1 MGSIHGPRDVSTGMT
16 GMTTVDPFA
25 DTLTLAPPGGG
36 GQILPTITE
45 VAWSRA
51 VEGLSAI

>member
-36 GQILPTITE
+36 QILPTITE